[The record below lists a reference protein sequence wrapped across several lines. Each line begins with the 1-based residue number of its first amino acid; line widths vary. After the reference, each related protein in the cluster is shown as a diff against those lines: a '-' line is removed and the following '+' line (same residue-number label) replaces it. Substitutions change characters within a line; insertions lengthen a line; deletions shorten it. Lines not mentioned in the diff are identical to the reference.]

1 MTETD
6 TPEQNALRLSTDQRN
21 GLGLATVGIVAI
33 KKDVVTSSDFFAGKG
48 GDPVA
53 ADKVVRHIW
62 SDKKTEQ
69 LQEHLDTESVFLT
82 MPSTTRTNIIPV
94 QLAKYLSQETGR
106 PWLNGDNIF
115 NAEHNAASKNIPRDE
130 RIFNPRLFSP
140 IDKRNTDK
148 LKNKKV
154 VIVDDI
160 ITSGSSIRNLAEFLR
175 SQEINVT
182 HAIGLMGDR
191 RLEIDQKTENKLKEL
206 LKQKGI
212 EIDYDT
218 IHHITRME
226 AGGLIRL
233 INNARN
239 DNAIQKITRNLQRV
253 QRHGIIKNTER
264 TPRADWDQGAKGENQ
279 GNVGTRERIQTYPS
293 ASGIEWQLEF
303 IRRGV
308 AIKYEKVSLPTDLDK
323 TAQLQRLSKLARN
336 IVAKSNMGA
345 VQVKFK
351 ETGEKVSLQRGKDN
365 KKNFER

>member
-1 MTETD
+1 MAEID
-6 TPEQNALRLSTDQRN
+6 RHEQNAGQLETDQRN
-21 GLGLATVGIVAI
+21 GLGLATVGIVTI
-33 KKDVVTSSDFFAGKG
+33 KKDVVTSSDFLAGKDG
-48 GDPVA
+48 NPTA
-53 ADKVVRHIW
+53 ADKVVRQIW

-69 LQEHLDTESVFLT
+69 LQEHLDTDSVFLT

-115 NAEHNAASKNIPRDE
+115 NAEHNAASKNIPRDK
-130 RIFNPRLFSP
+130 RIFNARLFST

-175 SQEINVT
+175 NQEINVT

-212 EIDYDT
+212 EIDFDT
-218 IHHITRME
+218 INYITRME

-279 GNVGTRERIQTYPS
+279 GNVGTRERVQTYPS

-308 AIKYEKVSLPTDLDK
+308 VIKYENVSVPAELDK
-323 TAQLQRLSKLARN
+323 TAQLQRISKLAQK
-336 IVAKSNMGA
+336 IVAKSNLGA

-351 ETGEKVSLQRGKDN
+351 ETGKTVSLQRGKDN
-365 KKNFER
+365 KKSFER